1 MASHPR
7 ITARRVP
14 PALTAAA
21 TAVAL
26 AAGLLGAAAGTG
38 NATARSVSGT
48 DSGIDSVPTGIRTV
62 SSGWTVPW
70 GLSWLPDGS
79 ALLTERDSF
88 KLFKLTQS
96 GTRTQVGTVP
106 NVVTTN
112 GEGGLL
118 GVAVSPNWRT
128 DHYVYLMH
136 SAASDNRIV
145 RMTYDGSS
153 LSGYKVLV
161 TGIAKNKYHN
171 GGRIKF
177 GPDGYLYATTGD
189 AQNGD
194 RAQDKNSLNGK
205 ILRMTAD
212 GKPAPGNPFGTLVFS
227 LGHRNP
233 QGLTWDAQGRLW
245 EAEFG
250 NSKYDELN
258 LIESGKNYGWPI
270 CEGTC
275 SSSGMT
281 NPKRQW
287 TVSEASP
294 SAVAYADGALYLA
307 ALRGE
312 RLWRIPVSG
321 TSAGTPVAHY
331 TSQYGRL
338 RTVEKVPGKNAL
350 WLSTT
355 NADNNGGEPDGA
367 DKVFQVDLG

>member
-1 MASHPR
+1 MR
-7 ITARRVP
+7 GFRTITSA
-14 PALTAAA
+14 AAAA
-21 TAVAL
+21 TL
-26 AAGLLGAAAGTG
+26 TAGLLGAAAGAG
-38 NATARSVSGT
+38 NATARSDSGT
-48 DSGIDSVPTGIRTV
+48 DSGIASVPSAIRTV

-79 ALLTERDSF
+79 ALVTERDSF
-88 KLFKLTQS
+88 KLFKLTQA
-96 GTRTQVGTVP
+96 GTRTEIGKVP
-106 NVVTTN
+106 NVVTTS

-118 GVAVSPNWRT
+118 GLAVSPNWNS

-153 LSGYKVLV
+153 LSGYTVLV
-161 TGIAKNKYHN
+161 SGIAKNKYHN

-177 GPDGYLYATTGD
+177 GPDGHLYATTGD
-189 AQNGD
+189 AQNSNL
-194 RAQDKNSLNGK
+194 AQDRNSLNGK
-205 ILRMTAD
+205 ILRMTKD
-212 GKPAPGNPFGTLVFS
+212 GRPAPGNPFGTLVFS

-233 QGLTWDAQGRLW
+233 QGITWDAQGRLW

-258 LIESGKNYGWPI
+258 LIESGKNYGWPV
-270 CEGTC
+270 CEGSC
-275 SSSGMT
+275 STSGMT
-281 NPKRQW
+281 SPKRQW

-294 SAVAYADGALYLA
+294 SAVTYADGALYMA

-321 TSAGTPVAHY
+321 TSAGTPTAYY
-331 TSQYGRL
+331 TTQYGRL
-338 RTVEKVPGKNAL
+338 RTVETLPGKNAL
-350 WLSTT
+350 WLATT

-367 DKVFQVDLG
+367 DKVFQVDLQ